1 MSSNLV
7 IVAIPDEN
15 DRVWKVSSEK
25 IPHLTVLFLGETDSV
40 QNLEQIMLFV
50 EHAANT
56 SLKRFY
62 LPVDRRGELG
72 DDKADV
78 LFFKKGRYDYKAI
91 REFRSMLLQDQ
102 NIKTAYD
109 SAEQFEGPWNPHLT
123 LGYPET
129 PAKSIP
135 DEQTTFFDVSFNKIA
150 VWTGDFEGPDW
161 LLKDY
166 WDEMDALECAPM
178 DVAMSAITHATT
190 VSDKPWSQ
198 FKDSDY
204 DDSQYAR
211 ACLLD
216 RGKDAGTAKAR
227 YGIPVR
233 EPDGTLNR
241 NACHAAASVLSSTGG
256 TGSARGNKVKGS
268 PEQLAS
274 AKNKLV
280 ALYKGPLNEDVPK
293 GLGGEDSVKQT
304 ADLGS
309 EFLSHYGKKGMK
321 WGVRN
326 VDSTGRTTEKK
337 REGTLQKFLDPQ
349 GHDLSTDA
357 AKTAIGVIA
366 PVVAPL
372 TIPAQIRLIRGG
384 ARGLKAKSQH
394 NQEQRFAKNAHSA
407 KNFVAIHNGA
417 HDQINKHIADVN
429 KKYPQ
434 DLTKDPKAQK
444 QYDSEITKGMQNAYR
459 TSANQL
465 GNKKGTQHLDL
476 EFHNDGLDFKIVAKE
491 GAQTP
496 TLERVVH
503 AAADDTS
510 VEFTGKIKRDATG
523 HIVGLVF
530 DDFEPQSMAQSVD
543 LGLQFLE
550 HHGVKGQKWG
560 VRRSSVGGA
569 AKSGAKAVGRGA
581 KKTGKG
587 LVTFAKDVGFE
598 TEASQKATTR
608 AVVST
613 ANKNFNKQDL
623 PRINAKYKETKAG
636 SLKGRLKNPLHAD
649 TLAYRSEARIAY
661 RDRINETVANLPT
674 NASKTRK
681 YEIEDG
687 GKTNTQYHWSLK
699 VVDVKKT
706 VAHADPINTNTSL
719 GDFDV
724 RPVFDSDG
732 FIVDVKLVEDTLAQ
746 TIDFDQE
753 FAQLAELGAE
763 FLTHHGVKGMK
774 WGQRNAQFQ
783 SNRHARRVSAEKAIR
798 EKRPA
803 QEVKALDTIG
813 TSKRKQSSI
822 STKGGEDH
830 PPTPEAISVA
840 VQKQKIKKSGLS
852 ALSNNE
858 LQEVQRRLNLE
869 NDVKRLM
876 VGDRTAG
883 QKFIDGL
890 LGRGSK
896 EDRKMLENRAG
907 QKAQEAVIKKVGK
920 AAVGFV

>member
-7 IVAIPDEN
+7 IAAIPDEN

-25 IPHLTVLFLGETDSV
+25 IPHLTVLFLGETDAV

-72 DDKADV
+72 SDNADV

-91 REFRSMLLQDQ
+91 REFRSMLLQDP

-178 DVAMSAITHATT
+178 DVAMSAI
-190 VSDKPWSQ
+190 
-198 FKDSDY
+198 
-204 DDSQYAR
+204 
-211 ACLLD
+211 
-216 RGKDAGTAKAR
+216 
-227 YGIPVR
+227 
-233 EPDGTLNR
+233 
-241 NACHAAASVLSSTGG
+241 
-256 TGSARGNKVKGS
+256 
-268 PEQLAS
+268 
-274 AKNKLV
+274 
-280 ALYKGPLNEDVPK
+280 
-293 GLGGEDSVKQT
+293 GGEDSVKQT

-309 EFLSHYGKKGMK
+309 EFVLEHHGVKGQKWGVRKVEGGGENAHIRINQKTGQATTSEATLAALLVPALVMPVLTPLAFLSPRVRAEVKATRAVNKGVRADKKWQKQLTTSKRAVEVHNTASDEINKKIPAFNNDKRWKGVDLNKDAAKKKEYDTAVERELLNPAYANAAVKVHGTSPTGRYKFEIKDSSTGLLKLTDTAKVEHAAGDEMSVQFKILRDENGHILGFTSEENDTEMAQTVDLGLEFLSHYGKKGMK
-321 WGVRN
+321 WGVR
-326 VDSTGRTTEKK
+326 
-337 REGTLQKFLDPQ
+337 
-349 GHDLSTDA
+349 
-357 AKTAIGVIA
+357 
-366 PVVAPL
+366 
-372 TIPAQIRLIRGG
+372 
-384 ARGLKAKSQH
+384 
-394 NQEQRFAKNAHSA
+394 
-407 KNFVAIHNGA
+407 
-417 HDQINKHIADVN
+417 
-429 KKYPQ
+429 
-434 DLTKDPKAQK
+434 
-444 QYDSEITKGMQNAYR
+444 
-459 TSANQL
+459 
-465 GNKKGTQHLDL
+465 
-476 EFHNDGLDFKIVAKE
+476 
-491 GAQTP
+491 
-496 TLERVVH
+496 
-503 AAADDTS
+503 
-510 VEFTGKIKRDATG
+510 
-523 HIVGLVF
+523 
-530 DDFEPQSMAQSVD
+530 
-543 LGLQFLE
+543 
-550 HHGVKGQKWG
+550 
-560 VRRSSVGGA
+560 SSVGST
-569 AKSGAKAVGRGA
+569 AKSGANRGGTVGEAARASAKAHKTVGKAAAKPVSDAAKASAKAHVSVGKAVGRGA

-587 LVTFAKDVGFE
+587 LVTLAKDVGFE
-598 TEASQKATTR
+598 TESSKTATQR

-636 SLKGRLKNPLHAD
+636 SLKGRLKSPLHPD

-681 YEIEDG
+681 YEIEDN
-687 GKTNTQYHWSLK
+687 GKTNAQYGWTLK
-699 VVDVKKT
+699 AVDVKKT
-706 VAHADPINTNTSL
+706 VAHADPINTDTSL

-746 TIDFDQE
+746 TIDVDHE